1 EPIQKSKAFLFRRL
15 LKWEERRKF
24 QVEIVTSV
32 HRRREKGPRA
42 NICPQLPPAL
52 FFSSTSSINLLLLLF
67 FQDHITLEMSGHA
80 QCFNNPPILNPS
92 YSAGEVEE
100 LAGFQT
106 YVTGSPD
113 SNLAILLIHDAFGYE
128 APNLRKLADK
138 VASSGFFVVVPD
150 LLYGDPADLGN
161 PQFDPQAWLAT
172 HPSDKGCEDAKKVI
186 AELRSRGF
194 SAIGAA
200 GFCWGGMVLV
210 KLASGTELLAGV
222 ILHPGPITVDEI
234 NAVRIP
240 TAILGAENDHI
251 FPADQLEQLG
261 HVLATKSGQVCYV
274 KIFPGVSHGWTMK
287 YKEDDDS
294 AVKVAEEAHLD
305 MLNWFLKY
313 VRK

>member
-1 EPIQKSKAFLFRRL
+1 M
-15 LKWEERRKF
+15 
-24 QVEIVTSV
+24 
-32 HRRREKGPRA
+32 
-42 NICPQLPPAL
+42 
-52 FFSSTSSINLLLLLF
+52 SI
-67 FQDHITLEMSGHA
+67 I
-80 QCFNNPPILNPS
+80 
-92 YSAGEVEE
+92 EE

-200 GFCWGGMVLV
+200 GFCWGG
-210 KLASGTELLAGV
+210 ELLKNGV
-222 ILHPGPITVDEI
+222 LQKQSLLWEKDMKGDE
-234 NAVRIP
+234 VSFF
-240 TAILGAENDHI
+240 L
-251 FPADQLEQLG
+251 FDQ
-261 HVLATKSGQVCYV
+261 
-274 KIFPGVSHGWTMK
+274 GWC
-287 YKEDDDS
+287 
-294 AVKVAEEAHLD
+294 
-305 MLNWFLKY
+305 W
-313 VRK
+313 